1 MSNLV
6 SLLAAVGGG
15 GPGLWGIAAVDVDD
29 DNDDVSDDFLRMNNC
44 LGSLSR
50 GITFGFS
57 FVDSLISGSISGDL
71 GVGEAGVSS
80 ITISGDMGVSSG
92 MT

>member
-6 SLLAAVGGG
+6 SLLAAGGG
-15 GPGLWGIAAVDVDD
+15 TGLETVA
-29 DNDDVSDDFLRMNNC
+29 DDVSKDFFLMNNC
-44 LGSLSR
+44 LGSLSS

-57 FVDSLISGSISGDL
+57 FDSLLSGTTSGDL

-80 ITISGDMGVSSG
+80 ISGSGDMGVSSC

>member
-6 SLLAAVGGG
+6 SLLAAGGG
-15 GPGLWGIAAVDVDD
+15 TGLGTVTG
-29 DNDDVSDDFLRMNNC
+29 DVSNDFFLMNNC
-44 LGSLSR
+44 LGSLSS

-57 FVDSLISGSISGDL
+57 FDSLFSVSTSGDL

-80 ITISGDMGVSSG
+80 ISGSGDIGVSSCV
-92 MT
+92 T

>member
-6 SLLAAVGGG
+6 SLLAADGGG
-15 GPGLWGIAAVDVDD
+15 TGLGTVT
-29 DNDDVSDDFLRMNNC
+29 DDVSKDFFLMNNC
-44 LGSLSR
+44 LGSLSS

-57 FVDSLISGSISGDL
+57 FDSLLSGSTSGDL

-80 ITISGDMGVSSG
+80 ISSSGDMGVSSC